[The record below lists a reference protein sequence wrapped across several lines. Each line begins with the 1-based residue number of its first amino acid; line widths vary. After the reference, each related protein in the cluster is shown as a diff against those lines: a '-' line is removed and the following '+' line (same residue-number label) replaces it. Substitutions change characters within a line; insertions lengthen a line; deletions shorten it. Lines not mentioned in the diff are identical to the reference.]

1 MARNPYKS
9 PNAMP
14 FRAGALQSVPAGD
27 VLRHTTRCRVIYAD
41 TDGMGIA
48 YHANYLRWF
57 EIGRNEMF
65 RALGLPYRVIAERGI
80 ALPVSEV
87 YCRFLAPV
95 RYDDL
100 LVIETTLDRAV
111 RGGVKFNYRILDDTE
126 SRVLACGTTRHACLD
141 RQGLVVRP
149 PAFIRE
155 VIASA
160 ERAATPPVPG
170 MSTLEQERR
179 IDAD

>member
-1 MARNPYKS
+1 
-9 PNAMP
+9 MP
-14 FRAGALQSVPAGD
+14 RRPTGSLPARAGALLASPAPSG
-27 VLRHTTRCRVIYAD
+27 LRHTTRCRVIYAD

-87 YCRFLAPV
+87 YCRFMAPV

-100 LVIETTLDRAV
+100 LVVETTLDHGM
-111 RGGVKFNYRILDDTE
+111 RGGVKFNYRILDE
-126 SRVLACGTTRHACLD
+126 SGARVLACGSTRHACLD

-155 VIASA
+155 VIAAALHGALTPLSSGDTGA
-160 ERAATPPVPG
+160 GNERKTH
-170 MSTLEQERR
+170 
-179 IDAD
+179 ADRS